1 MPPRTTGR
9 RLLTEDEQAVVRSM
23 VADGATRDE
32 IAAAIG
38 VTPWV
43 IENRLRDQL
52 VGVKLKAGRPK
63 GDEAWIEP
71 TGEEEEASRSSLNL
85 APWVA
90 ARAAELRATWTPAR
104 WDRAEGARKPVE
116 TVTASDLDFTG
127 DDIAT

>member
-71 TGEEEEASRSSLNL
+71 TGEEEEASRSSLDL

-104 WDRAEGARKPVE
+104 WARAEGARKPVE